1 MKMKIFILYLKTNM
15 NNSNRKTCK
24 KIDCINN
31 QVYKE
36 GGKRGFCIK
45 HGGFPFCKEKSCIFT
60 SDFVN
65 GYCVIHSN
73 SFNVL

>member
-1 MKMKIFILYLKTNM
+1 M